1 MDEAELIT
9 KTLLNTFK
17 NAKSGFDEAEGKSRF
32 HNKMRRKKKKGVQAQ
47 IQQRQAANQRSVCGL
62 KIFF

>member
-17 NAKSGFDEAEGKSRF
+17 NAKSSLDNDGDEKVRLNGKI
-32 HNKMRRKKKKGVQAQ
+32 RRKKKKGVQAQ
-47 IQQRQAANQRSVCGL
+47 VHQRQAANQR
-62 KIFF
+62 